1 MADPQIQAIE
11 KFFRSAV
18 KGLEAASSAVIS
30 SRAAQL
36 KTLTQTEL
44 RSQFK
49 RRVGGVSVKNL
60 PATGRYGAAAYV
72 SIKPKFLSIFQDGGT
87 IQGRSTLL
95 IVRLPEG
102 ARLKFP
108 RVGKKGWAAVYERF
122 KDRLSIV
129 RSGDGWLVLAKVGK
143 KKQVPVYFLTRQ
155 VREKKRLNF
164 TENAEKVGRGMADE
178 IQRLLEGKISN
189 G

>member
-1 MADPQIQAIE
+1 MADPQIRALE

-18 KGLEAASSAVIS
+18 QGLDAASQAVVT
-30 SRAAQL
+30 SRAEAL
-36 KTLTQTEL
+36 KQITQAEL

-49 RRVGGVSVKNL
+49 RRVGGVSLKSL
-60 PATGRYGAAAYV
+60 PPTARFGPAAYV
-72 SIKPKFLSIFQDGGT
+72 SVKPQFLKIFQDGGT
-87 IQGRSTLL
+87 VRSPRSTLL

-108 RVGKKGWAAVYERF
+108 RVGKKGWAAVYQRY

-143 KKQVPVYFLTRQ
+143 KQVGVYFLTRQ
-155 VREKKRLNF
+155 VQEKKRLNF
-164 TENAEKVGRGMADE
+164 SENAERVGRGMADE
-178 IQRLLEGKISN
+178 IQRLMEGKID